1 MKKLIGLV
9 VFVVL
14 GGLLSGCGTPARP
27 PAPEILG
34 TTHVTVL
41 FPVEIERRIGWD
53 MGRVT
58 DFPRNGVS
66 APGYRF
72 WIWDNVQCPTHVTV
86 ALLYFGAVQECVFGT
101 VFTLDGH
108 RISVGAVGPTGREV
122 NLNSPNPITPARER
136 DIAAY
141 IARHPL
147 RRSGYVTVYGDST
160 LLLRHLTVLERA
172 VGRPASIGIAAEG
185 QANMWLVWDDM
196 YTRTHVIH
204 TLLSRGAM
212 QGSDCWHVLFMGGH
226 RITISNTIVC
236 PR

>member
-1 MKKLIGLV
+1 MGKLMGLI

-14 GGLLSGCGTPARP
+14 GGLLSGCGTVARTP
-27 PAPEILG
+27 PPEVLG
-34 TTHVTVL
+34 TTHVVVM
-41 FPVEIERRIGWD
+41 FPAEIERRMGWD

-66 APGYRF
+66 APGYRL

-86 ALLYFGAVQECVFGT
+86 ALLHFGAVMDCGSGT

-108 RISVGAVGPTGREV
+108 RISIGAVGPTEREV
-122 NLNSPNPITPARER
+122 NLNSSSPITPTRER
-136 DIAAY
+136 EIDAY

-147 RRSGYVTVYGDST
+147 RESGYVTVYGNST

-172 VGRPASIGIAAEG
+172 VGRPASIGITEG

-196 YTRTHVIH
+196 YTRTHIIE

-212 QGSDCWHVLFMGGH
+212 QGSDCWHVLLMGGH
-226 RITISNTIVC
+226 RITLSNTIVC